1 MAFPSYALSYGRLPA
16 KIRRTRLEL
25 TATHE
30 FEVCAGPPSAQSRAA
45 LARRGRQA
53 RVRTGRTSTSARFR

>member
-25 TATHE
+25 IGTHE
-30 FEVCAGPPSAQSRAA
+30 FEVCVGPPSAQTSAA
-45 LARRGRQA
+45 LASLDVRP
-53 RVRTGRTSTSARFR
+53 RVRTCRTSTFARFR